1 MTDRFVIFLHSF
13 LGALRVRPTARR
25 LKLLTPEPR
34 SRLWLTSA
42 VEIMAL
48 APPHQTAS
56 AAGRA
61 ERGLPPI
68 TAMILPDAGKM
79 VTARGLIFGRAQM
92 AASIKSTEKCS

>member
-1 MTDRFVIFLHSF
+1 
-13 LGALRVRPTARR
+13 
-25 LKLLTPEPR
+25 
-34 SRLWLTSA
+34 
-42 VEIMAL
+42 MAL

-68 TAMILPDAGKM
+68 TVILPDAGKM

-92 AASIKSTEKCS
+92 AASIKSTKKCS